1 MSDQD
6 WMRAKQIFTEALE
19 RNVPERRTF
28 LGAACGEDAELR
40 SKVEALLV
48 AHDGA
53 GEFLES
59 PTGEGAQ
66 AAAREIAN
74 ETNGDPQEA
83 PGTQIGPYKILQLIG
98 EGGFGVVY
106 MADQVEPI
114 RRRVAL
120 KVIKPGMDT
129 REVIARF
136 EAERQALA
144 MMDHPNVAKV
154 LDAGATNSGRPYFVM
169 ELVKGVPITEYCDA
183 NLLTTRERLEL
194 FVDVCKAVHHAHEKG
209 IIHRDIK
216 PSNVMVTLHDGVPF
230 PKVIDFG
237 IAKATNQPLTEK
249 TLFTAYGQ
257 FLGTPA
263 YMSPE
268 QAAFSGLEIDRRSD
282 IYSLGV
288 LLYELLTGTTPLD
301 QSSLRSHAFHE
312 VMRIIREEDPPT
324 PSARL
329 RELGERLTA
338 IATSRHVEPNALA
351 KLLRGDLDWIV
362 MRAIEKDRKRRYSS
376 ASELARDV
384 SLYFRNE
391 PVSARKPGVVYRL
404 GKFAKR
410 RRGRIIVGAGMMGAI
425 VLGAI
430 AARTWS
436 SDSPSATAP
445 PTRVPVTSS
454 GDVSEPALTPDGGT
468 IAYVQGSCAVLETCN
483 ELVAQDLSGGPAM
496 PIARG
501 ASISQPKWHPAVGGS
516 IMFQALR
523 VLGAADTGGGAYLVR
538 HQGGVPQRIGP
549 VGAAA
554 FNSSGDSVV
563 LATQLKDD
571 TIQLRFLR
579 TADAEAFD
587 SSSVL
592 FLNGG
597 VNDLDWSPDGKWLA
611 LLLYR
616 GQGDRRVVL
625 ISRRTGTITD
635 SLTVP
640 GNRLVRWL
648 PASDGVL
655 LLLQGVGSDNVVFR
669 HGVDG
674 RTGRFAGDTATM
686 LKLPKGGATFGV
698 SRDLTMLAYSDRSST
713 THEFTAMERDGD
725 IVTARRL
732 TSITGNNS
740 PPVLSPDGSTV
751 VLSRVDA
758 LGENLYVIPF
768 EGGTLRP
775 ITSERDRLREPRWL
789 RDERLVT
796 KKGLPSN
803 QLYVVNA
810 TGGQLRP
817 FGPAGYTTG
826 DPFYL
831 QWLGDS
837 LYALDQRDHH
847 RVLVVDSNGAIRSEV
862 TVPDSLDQLFAVT
875 PDGRELWFFGP
886 GDVHTGLL
894 YYSLDRWTHE
904 VKVAYALKRTGSG
917 TFLGWAG
924 GAFFGA
930 TWPRASEAGSPTVTR
945 LNTDGTFKK
954 VLVLPA
960 VCNFRELS
968 MSRDGRRFV
977 CRRTDAKTDIWLM
990 RDVNLAR

>member
-6 WMRAKQIFTEALE
+6 WMRAKQIFTDALDK
-19 RNVPERRTF
+19 NGSARRTF
-28 LGAACGEDAELR
+28 LAAAAGHDGELR
-40 SKVEALLV
+40 SKVEALLA
-48 AHDGA
+48 AHEGA

-66 AAAREIAN
+66 AAAREIADQASN
-74 ETNGDPQEA
+74 VSPEV

-154 LDAGATNSGRPYFVM
+154 LDAGATDSGRPYFVM
-169 ELVKGVPITEYCDA
+169 ELVKGVPITEYCDT

-194 FVDVCKAVHHAHEKG
+194 FVDVCKAVHHAHERG

-301 QSSLRSHAFHE
+301 PSSLRSHAFHE

-384 SLYFRNE
+384 ALYFRNE
-391 PVSARKPGVVYRL
+391 PVSARKPGVAYRMA
-404 GKFAKR
+404 KFAKR
-410 RRGRIIVGAGMMGAI
+410 RRGRIIAGVGMVTAI
-425 VLGAI
+425 LLGAM

-436 SDSPSATAP
+436 SDSPSSTPPKREQFTFSGTA
-445 PTRVPVTSS
+445 
-454 GDVSEPALTPDGGT
+454 SEPALAPDGQK
-468 IAYVQGSCAVLETCN
+468 IAYVDGTCLPAGDTC
-483 ELVAQDLSGGPAM
+483 LVEQDLSGAP
-496 PIARG
+496 PNTLARG
-501 ASISQPKWHPAVGGS
+501 ADIIQPKWHPAGGS
-516 IMFQALR
+516 IMFQAGR
-523 VLGAADTGGGAYLVR
+523 VRGAADTIGGSYLVLAA
-538 HQGGVPQRIGP
+538 GGIPRRMGP
-549 VGAAA
+549 GGAAA
-554 FNSSGDSVV
+554 FSSSGDTVV
-563 LATQLKDD
+563 LATQVGVGD
-571 TIQLRFLR
+571 TVQLRFLG
-579 TADAEAFD
+579 TADLEVRD
-587 SSSVL
+587 SLSVR
-592 FLNGG
+592 FTNGG
-597 VNDLDWSPDGKWLA
+597 LNDLDWSPDGKSLA
-611 LLLYR
+611 LLVYR
-616 GQGDRRVVL
+616 GQADTRLVL
-625 ISRRTGTITD
+625 ISRRSGTITD
-635 SLTVP
+635 SITVP
-640 GNRLVRWL
+640 GHRLVRWV
-648 PASDGVL
+648 PGGDGVL
-655 LLLQGVGSDNVVFR
+655 LLLQGARSENSVFR
-669 HGVDG
+669 RGVD
-674 RTGRFAGDTATM
+674 RRNGRFTSDTATIVEI
-686 LKLPKGGATFGV
+686 PRGGTTFGV
-698 SRDLTMLAYSDRSST
+698 SRDGTTLAYEGGGSIT
-713 THEFTAMERDGD
+713 TEFIAMERDSGRF
-725 IVTARRL
+725 TARSL
-732 TSITGNNS
+732 HTFTGRFTG
-740 PPVLSPDGSTV
+740 PELSPDGQTIAF
-751 VLSRVDA
+751 SRADA
-758 LGENLYVIPF
+758 LGENLYLVPF
-768 EGGTLRP
+768 AGGPERP
-775 ITSERDRLREPRWL
+775 ITSEADRHTSPKWL
-789 RDERLVT
+789 RDDRVVF
-796 KKGLPSN
+796 KKGQPST

-810 TGGQLRP
+810 TGGRPRP

-826 DPFYL
+826 DPWYL
-831 QWLGDS
+831 QWFVDS
-837 LYALDQRDHH
+837 MYVLDERDHH
-847 RVLVVDSNGAIRSEV
+847 RVLVVDARGFIRD
-862 TVPDSLDQLFAVT
+862 TLAVPDTLDQMFTVT
-875 PDGRELWFFGP
+875 PDARQLWFFEK
-886 GDVHTGLL
+886 GDVHAARAF
-894 YYSLDRWTHE
+894 YSFDRFTKE
-904 VKVAYALKRTGSG
+904 VKLAFAAEKGRAGPGL
-917 TFLGWAG
+917 FLGWVD
-924 GAFFGA
+924 GAYFVA
-930 TWPRASEAGSPTVTR
+930 RWPNPRAAGAPTVWR
-945 LNTDGTFKK
+945 VNSDGTFTRT
-954 VLVLPA
+954 LDLPA
-960 VCNFRELS
+960 DCSFRNLS

-977 CRRTDAKTDIWLM
+977 CSKSDAKSDIWLL
-990 RDVNLAR
+990 RGVNVGR